1 MLLGLAGSLLKT
13 LGKKKSKKNGK
24 QVADSITNQ
33 PKTEVDK
40 SQNPTT
46 VFHESGADL
55 KPLEDVRD
63 DIQASSKKKK
73 DPLNLALD
81 GIDNAL
87 FGIIDTLTETNILR
101 KKIKSDAAKAQLD
114 KKKSLRERVLE
125 GGKKFVKGAVGSAKK
140 SVGNTWDKIMQ
151 FLTWIILGAVVNWI
165 MKNWKSVREQIEK
178 VMSQLKEVFE
188 RLKPI
193 LVGIKD
199 IVMWLGTTAWD
210 WITKIDKSMDEQ
222 NTLKKIKEIEKKL
235 GEIDSGSSKFKD
247 TSKQLENFQK
257 EMKDAKNDKEKI
269 QKIIAKYEPL
279 LKIKEQSNFL
289 NPVTEAGKRG
299 VLNKEGKPERF
310 VDTFDTV
317 EKEDQMKEFK
327 DMYYV
332 DQHGNIRFKEDN
344 KKAVGARF
352 MGVGTGLEFED
363 IKKSL
368 ERREYNKDTNQSNT
382 TLLNKD
388 ISNTTLLN
396 KDISSYSLGIE
407 EYSDL
412 SEVFG
417 TTNIFLLDDSNSSSN
432 NTSSSGSLVFS
443 SSSSL
448 GVSIKEAQLLN
459 IDSK

>member
-33 PKTEVDK
+33 SKNEVDK
-40 SQNPTT
+40 TQNPTT
-46 VFHESGADL
+46 VFHESGVDL

-193 LVGIKD
+193 LVVIKD
-199 IVMWLGTTAWD
+199 IVMWFGTTGWD
-210 WITKIDKSMDEQ
+210 WIVKLNKVLTTNDSEKIEQ
-222 NTLKKIKEIEKKL
+222 IKKL
-235 GEIDSGSSKFKD
+235 VNDQEALEKSWKGN
-247 TSKQLENFQK
+247 SKQLEQFMKEIKAAKNEQEEVIVMKKYKHLFDNPSEMVHKALITDVQIVEGEYNITTEELKRRIEISEQNLVQK
-257 EMKDAKNDKEKI
+257 KESIDKELGLKDTFNLRKKNRLRREWVEMKKIDKT
-269 QKIIAKYEPL
+269 
-279 LKIKEQSNFL
+279 LKTILKE
-289 NPVTEAGKRG
+289 
-299 VLNKEGKPERF
+299 
-310 VDTFDTV
+310 
-317 EKEDQMKEFK
+317 
-327 DMYYV
+327 
-332 DQHGNIRFKEDN
+332 
-344 KKAVGARF
+344 
-352 MGVGTGLEFED
+352 
-363 IKKSL
+363 
-368 ERREYNKDTNQSNT
+368 REQNNTSSVINQ
-382 TLLNKD
+382 
-388 ISNTTLLN
+388 SNTTLLN

-432 NTSSSGSLVFS
+432 NASSSGS
-443 SSSSL
+443 SL
-448 GVSIKEAQLLN
+448 YYSETFGIDIKDMQLLN

>member
-33 PKTEVDK
+33 PKNEVDK

-46 VFHESGADL
+46 VHESGADL

-114 KKKSLRERVLE
+114 KKKSLREKVLE
-125 GGKKFVKGAVGSAKK
+125 SGLVKGAVGSVKK
-140 SVGNTWDKIMQ
+140 SVGNAWDKMMQ
-151 FLTWIILGAVVNWI
+151 FLTWTLMGAIVNAIVKNWDEIQKEIQKLVDDLKDLWDSPILKIFREFAMWI
-165 MKNWKSVREQIEK
+165 MVKGF
-178 VMSQLKEVFE
+178 QLTK
-188 RLKPI
+188 LI
-193 LVGIKD
+193 LPKD
-199 IVMWLGTTAWD
+199 IDKMKEDTDKLKKELGVVED
-210 WITKIDKSMDEQ
+210 QYKDID
-222 NTLKKIKEIEKKL
+222 KKIKNGSNNDPRLKELREKLESAKSDEERNEIMESFIDDNQNVIDPKTFIEDPENPGEKLRVSETFPDGPPQSLVDEAKSL
-235 GEIDSGSSKFKD
+235 YYIDQNGSVRRKS
-247 TSKQLENFQK
+247 
-257 EMKDAKNDKEKI
+257 
-269 QKIIAKYEPL
+269 
-279 LKIKEQSNFL
+279 
-289 NPVTEAGKRG
+289 
-299 VLNKEGKPERF
+299 
-310 VDTFDTV
+310 
-317 EKEDQMKEFK
+317 
-327 DMYYV
+327 
-332 DQHGNIRFKEDN
+332 DN
-344 KKAVGARF
+344 KKAEW
-352 MGVGTGLEFED
+352 EFLRKFSLYNQVQKEA
-363 IKKSL
+363 L
-368 ERREYNKDTNQSNT
+368 ERRVYNQSNNSSLTNQSNT
-382 TLLNKD
+382 TLLN
-388 ISNTTLLN
+388 N
-396 KDISSYSLGIE
+396 DISSYSLGIY

-417 TTNIFLLDDSNSSSN
+417 TTNIFITGDSDSSIN